1 MLYFAPLWI
10 AKFQLWGIHSCVRVT
25 LFPADGIES
34 HLVPS
39 SFRRRGDRFGES
51 SSCQE
56 KKPAPV
62 TWDVIKCWRK
72 TDRDTSMSLSP
83 LIPSLFLHSIPQSL
97 FLSSSF
103 HLSTFLCGSSSLLS
117 PSLFPCLKLPVSF
130 PFSPLSFFVLLSLLF
145 FLLFCLRQT
154 VCPWVTALPVS
165 ASYGSTRLIDFQSLL
180 VSELEAV
187 GCSRLR
193 LGSTSFC
200 SAAWF

>member
-10 AKFQLWGIHSCVRVT
+10 AKFQLWGIYSCARVT

-39 SFRRRGDRFGES
+39 SFSRRGDRFGES

-62 TWDVIKCWRK
+62 TWDVIKRRRK
-72 TDRDTSMSLSP
+72 TNRDTSLSLSP

-97 FLSSSF
+97 FLSPSF
-103 HLSTFLCGSSSLLS
+103 HLSTFPCSSSS
-117 PSLFPCLKLPVSF
+117 PPGPSLFPCLKLPVSF
-130 PFSPLSFFVLLSLLF
+130 LISPLSFFVLLSLLF
-145 FLLFCLRQT
+145 SLLFCLRQT
-154 VCPWVTALPVS
+154 VCPRVTALPVS
-165 ASYGSTRLIDFQSLL
+165 ASYGSTHLIDFQSLL
-180 VSELEAV
+180 VREKEAI

-193 LGSTSFC
+193 SGRTSFC
-200 SAAWF
+200 AAAWF

>member
-10 AKFQLWGIHSCVRVT
+10 AKFQLWGIHSCARVT
-25 LFPADGIES
+25 LFPADGIKS

-62 TWDVIKCWRK
+62 TWDVIKRWRK
-72 TDRDTSMSLSP
+72 TDRDTSLSLSP
-83 LIPSLFLHSIPQSL
+83 LIPSFFLHSLPQSL

-103 HLSTFLCGSSSLLS
+103 HLSTFHCISSSPPG
-117 PSLFPCLKLPVSF
+117 PSLFSCLKLPVSF
-130 PFSPLSFFVLLSLLF
+130 PISPLSFFVLLSLLF
-145 FLLFCLRQT
+145 SLLFHLRQT
-154 VCPWVTALPVS
+154 VCPCVTALPVI

-180 VSELEAV
+180 VSKKEAT
-187 GCSRLR
+187 GRSRLR
-193 LGSTSFC
+193 SGSTSFC
-200 SAAWF
+200 AAAWF

>member
-25 LFPADGIES
+25 LFPAGGIES

-62 TWDVIKCWRK
+62 TWDVIKLRRK
-72 TDRDTSMSLSP
+72 TDRDTSLSLSP
-83 LIPSLFLHSIPQSL
+83 LIPLLFLHSIPQSL

-103 HLSTFLCGSSSLLS
+103 HLSTFLCSSSLPPGPSVSSLLEAL
-117 PSLFPCLKLPVSF
+117 SLFPYLTSVFLCPSQSPVLPVIPSQTDR
-130 PFSPLSFFVLLSLLF
+130 LSLSHS
-145 FLLFCLRQT
+145 
-154 VCPWVTALPVS
+154 V
-165 ASYGSTRLIDFQSLL
+165 ASFSLL
-180 VSELEAV
+180 WFH
-187 GCSRLR
+187 
-193 LGSTSFC
+193 SFN
-200 SAAWF
+200 